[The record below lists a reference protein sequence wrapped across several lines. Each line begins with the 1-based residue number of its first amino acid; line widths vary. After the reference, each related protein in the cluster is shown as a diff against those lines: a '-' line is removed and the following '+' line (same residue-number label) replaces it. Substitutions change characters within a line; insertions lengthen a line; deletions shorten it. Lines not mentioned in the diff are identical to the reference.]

1 MAWEKENVSEWLGAE
16 RLGPRD
22 TKLVVPD
29 AIVELLVSAGNED
42 MWSEDDVL
50 GEGDVIT
57 AAEVE
62 TWKAVLSDIAKAE
75 KKAIRAAD
83 QQRFIRWLRS
93 FGEEDVDG
101 TSSLGLGTPSET
113 ALSGRRASGGKER
126 GRHEASGWRG
136 AAA

>member
-1 MAWEKENVSEWLGAE
+1 MAWEKENVSEWLQGE
-16 RLGPRD
+16 RQSPRD
-22 TKLVVPD
+22 TKLVVPE
-29 AIVELLVSAGNED
+29 AIVELLVSAWNED

-101 TSSLGLGTPSET
+101 
-113 ALSGRRASGGKER
+113 
-126 GRHEASGWRG
+126 
-136 AAA
+136 AA